1 MWRDVMCMTLPRVVR
16 RPEVQRCLII
26 GGCERLRGRGQRD
39 EVARGCERFP
49 VSVGVRSARF
59 DSARLDS
66 TRLGSA
72 RLDSTRLDSSERA
85 RREAE
90 AEVEATCAR
99 RLAVDGRWWR
109 GGVGGVAALGWR
121 GGGGFKI
128 FVEKTI
134 NRGPAVCHYELH
146 AAGRGRPTCQQA
158 LE

>member
-1 MWRDVMCMTLPRVVR
+1 MALWGRVEA
-16 RPEVQRCLII
+16 PEGNVC
-26 GGCERLRGRGQRD
+26 
-39 EVARGCERFP
+39 
-49 VSVGVRSARF
+49 S
-59 DSARLDS
+59 
-66 TRLGSA
+66 
-72 RLDSTRLDSSERA
+72 
-85 RREAE
+85 E